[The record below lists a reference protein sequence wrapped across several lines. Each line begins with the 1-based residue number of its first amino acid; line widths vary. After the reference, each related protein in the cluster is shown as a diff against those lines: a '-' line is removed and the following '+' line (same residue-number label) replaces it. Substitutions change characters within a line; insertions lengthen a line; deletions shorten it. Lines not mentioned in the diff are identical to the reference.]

1 MQNWGWILKK
11 LQKTQTD
18 KGETNIERTNRRYFS
33 LQTKLGF
40 SFSILTIVT
49 SALLTFT
56 LYQTVRGRL
65 QQEIRQRLY
74 DIASISALQIDG
86 DAHATL
92 VDPTQEGNAT
102 YIRIKRVLQNIRD
115 KGTDI
120 RYVYTWRRNPRGQLI
135 FVVDAETNPEEI
147 SHLGDVYVSAEPSLS
162 AELATLDHTMVDK
175 EFTTDKW
182 GIWLS
187 SYAPFY
193 RSDGQ
198 MEGIL
203 GIDIAASD
211 VILHQRRFLWVALGV
226 FGAAIPLASILGW
239 LLGRKLAAP
248 IVKLTAGSERI
259 TEGDLNYRV
268 AIQNNDEVGEL
279 ATAFNK
285 MTQALQKT
293 IMDRD
298 QEITNRKKT
307 ENTLEATV
315 QQLSL
320 ANRELQE
327 FAYITA
333 HDLKSPLRAI
343 GGLAGLIS
351 NDYADKLDQQG
362 KRYLDILVQRTERM
376 SKLISGV
383 LRYSKLGMVD
393 SPKKPVKTDEVVR
406 EAIYEAAPPE
416 NIQVT
421 IENQLPVL
429 IGDRTQILQIFQ
441 NLISNAV
448 KYMDKPQGM
457 IKVGCIEEDNFW
469 KFSVADNGPGI
480 DEKYHEKIFKIFQT
494 LTRRDELENTGI
506 GLSLVRKIVELYKGK
521 VWVESKVGQGS
532 TFFFTLLK
540 EKVGVKNEKL
550 QANIVS

>member
-1 MQNWGWILKK
+1 MQNWGRILKK
-11 LQKTQTD
+11 PQKTQTG
-18 KGETNIERTNRRYFS
+18 KGETNIEWTNRRYLS
-33 LQTKLGF
+33 LQTKLVF

-49 SALLTFT
+49 LALLTFA

-65 QQEIRQRLY
+65 RQDIRQRLY
-74 DIASISALQIDG
+74 DIVNISALQIDG

-92 VDPTQEGNAT
+92 VDPSQEGDPT

-135 FVVDAETNPEEI
+135 FVVDAETDPKEI
-147 SHLGDVYVSAEPSLS
+147 SHLGDAYVSAEPSLL

-211 VILHQRRFLWVALGV
+211 VILHQRRFLRAALGV
-226 FGAAIPLASILGW
+226 FGATIPLASILGW

-279 ATAFNK
+279 ATAFNR

-315 QQLSL
+315 QQLSQ
-320 ANRELQE
+320 ANRELEE

-343 GGLAGLIS
+343 GSLAGIIS

-362 KRYLDILVQRTERM
+362 KHYLDMLVQRTERM
-376 SKLISGV
+376 SMLISSI
-383 LRYSKLGMVD
+383 LQYCNLGRITGAKEYVN
-393 SPKKPVKTDEVVR
+393 TDEVAR
-406 EAIYEAAPPE
+406 QAIAKVAPPE
-416 NIQVT
+416 NIKVSV
-421 IENQLPVL
+421 EGRLPVL
-429 IGDRTQILQIFQ
+429 IADKEQILHVFE

-448 KYMDKPQGM
+448 KFIDKPAGI
-457 IKVGCIEEDNFW
+457 IKIGCDEDDDFW

-494 LTRRDELENTGI
+494 LARRDELEAAGM
-506 GLSLVRKIVELYKGK
+506 GLSLVRRIVELYNGK
-521 VWVESKVGQGS
+521 VWVESEVGQGS
-532 TFFFTLLK
+532 TFFFTLAK
-540 EKVGVKNEKL
+540 AQMGAENVQL
-550 QANIVS
+550 QTSVIG